1 MKMKGFL
8 KDNKGFTLLE
18 LVIAILVFAVG
29 ILGIAKMQSLSV
41 MGNSYGMHMSQAV
54 NIAQDK
60 LEELQDLPIT
70 SNKFGIGK
78 PSIAPFIRTEN
89 GVNYTI
95 QYNVKQIAAVAAR
108 EVEIQ
113 VQWAEKG
120 TNPTARITFI
130 KR

>member
-1 MKMKGFL
+1 MKGFFMT
-8 KDNKGFTLLE
+8 DKGFTLLE

-60 LEELQDLPIT
+60 LEELQVLPIG
-70 SNKFGIGK
+70 SNTFGIGT
-78 PSIAPFIRTEN
+78 PSITPFTKTVN
-89 GVNYTI
+89 GVDYTI
-95 QYNVKQIAAVAAR
+95 QYNVKQVAAAGAK
-108 EVEIQ
+108 EVEIA

-120 TNPTARITFI
+120 ANPTARITFI

>member
-1 MKMKGFL
+1 MKGSL
-8 KDNKGFTLLE
+8 VTDKGFTLLE
-18 LVIAILVFAVG
+18 LVVAILVFAVG

-60 LEELQDLPIT
+60 LEELQDLSIT
-70 SNKFGIGK
+70 STTFGVGT
-78 PSIAPFIRTEN
+78 PSIAPYTITVD
-89 GVNYTI
+89 GINYTI
-95 QYNVKQIAAVAAR
+95 QYNVKQVAALGAK
-108 EVEIQ
+108 EVEIN

-120 TNPTARITFI
+120 NSPTAKITFI